1 MALINRN
8 LLQKTLS
15 SEAGPILEKKI
26 IPQLQA
32 QFEDAKKKALSDFD
46 QHPITREIKEG
57 PNASNSSGTLRGI
70 GNLYSYIGFD
80 SGDNPIGR
88 LRELL
93 ASKIRIRNKVARKS
107 DFVFYITVDIPD
119 EKEIQSVTK
128 LPWAPGR
135 SWASGIENGLSGLG
149 SYLVTNSE
157 KSRSGTAVQ
166 VEAVI
171 SNASFSTTP
180 YLSKIIQDLIV
191 SLEQNIVI
199 K

>member
-15 SEAGPILEKKI
+15 SKAGPILEKKI

-32 QFEDAKKKALSDFD
+32 QFENAKKKALSDFE
-46 QHPITREIKEG
+46 QHPITSEIKEG
-57 PNASNSSGTLRGI
+57 PNAPNSSGTLRGI

-93 ASKIRIRNKVARKS
+93 ASKIRIRNKVSRKS

-135 SWASGIENGLSGLG
+135 SWAKGIEDGLSGLG
-149 SYLVTNSE
+149 NYLVTNSE
-157 KSRSGTAVQ
+157 KSRSGTAIQ
-166 VEAVI
+166 VEATV
-171 SNASFSTTP
+171 SSSAFSTTP
-180 YLSKIIQDLIV
+180 YLTKIIQDLIL
-191 SLEQNIVI
+191 SLEKNIVI
-199 K
+199 